1 MTPRIFLLSPA
12 RLDGARG
19 KMLLNPKSMFAV
31 ASQLRA
37 REGCPIGDVFRFV
50 SGLYFRGKLAY
61 ANAFGR
67 APEHEP
73 WMRSLVITQNRGLLP
88 ATSRICLE
96 HLEAFA
102 STDIRADANEF
113 RKPFVRDARVV
124 AEAIAS
130 AGEVVLL
137 GSIASSKY
145 VDALLEVFDNRLLF
159 PEDFVG
165 RGDMSRGG
173 LLLRAVEKN
182 EELSYVPIKGAVR
195 HGARPPKLEP
205 KRTAASHARVT
216 SRRPRSP

>member
-19 KMLLNPKSMFAV
+19 KMLFNPVSAFRIARE
-31 ASQLRA
+31 LRT
-37 REGCPIGDVFRFV
+37 REGCPIGDVYRFV

-61 ANAFGR
+61 ANEFGR
-67 APEHEP
+67 APESEP

-102 STDIRADANEF
+102 STDIRADSSEF
-113 RKPFVRDARVV
+113 RKPFVRDARIV
-124 AEAIAS
+124 ADAIANG
-130 AGEVVLL
+130 GEVVLL

-145 VDALLEVFDNRLLF
+145 VDALLEVFDDRLLF
-159 PEDFVG
+159 PVDFVG

-173 LLLRAVEKN
+173 LLLRAVEAKT
-182 EELSYVPIKGAVR
+182 ELAYVPVKGAVR
-195 HGARPPKLEP
+195 HGVRPPKLAP
-205 KRTAASHARVT
+205 KNDVASRARGAQ
-216 SRRPRSP
+216 RRDRRA